1 MRSPLVPHSSTASN
15 VLILELKSP
24 LAFSP
29 CFSLEQSKNQFILQ
43 IKLCLVQ
50 AIMLMSVG
58 ELRKAFHISM
68 EKSWSSLTP
77 FQMISFPCLTD
88 EQMLGLIEPNQVLC
102 LLPSVG
108 RHDKK
113 KKKKKLRTPGM
124 RLFPY
129 LPPGSKMALP
139 RRPTEIHV
147 KSKLNE
153 PLPPTT
159 KTPLGLSFTIR
170 HELHHQGWVGDVGAA
185 NFGATMFLTF

>member
-1 MRSPLVPHSSTASN
+1 
-15 VLILELKSP
+15 
-24 LAFSP
+24 
-29 CFSLEQSKNQFILQ
+29 
-43 IKLCLVQ
+43 
-50 AIMLMSVG
+50 
-58 ELRKAFHISM
+58 
-68 EKSWSSLTP
+68 
-77 FQMISFPCLTD
+77 
-88 EQMLGLIEPNQVLC
+88 
-102 LLPSVG
+102 
-108 RHDKK
+108 
-113 KKKKKLRTPGM
+113 M